1 MGIEGFFSWLS
12 GTHIIHNTR
21 YSKETIS
28 QVLVDANAKIH
39 EVAQRIIGYGDYEG
53 KGKVNATSRDVLEA
67 FREEIWR
74 ILDSISAKEY
84 IFALDGVPPFAK
96 ITQQRERRV
105 TSQPIIRDG
114 KVIWDSLWISPY
126 HPFMNDILDILEF
139 EKENTK
145 THNIRKY
152 FNVDPYIAPKS
163 WKRYIDEAISDKDL
177 SALNKYLKVPIK
189 SISELP
195 PDISNISKQDI
206 IISSHKEPG
215 EGEHKLMRMLDN
227 ASKHD
232 IIIMGNDSDMV
243 ILSLTQPKDGIF
255 IQYYDR
261 KLEKH
266 FLIRKGDLVAYLKE
280 YKIENIWDFIFIS
293 LFVGNDFIK
302 PTLQGLN
309 TKQFL
314 DNALKTYKNK
324 PITMT
329 KKREIITEREEEM
342 RQGKEIFMIKKK
354 DITYEM
360 TINLKAIESFMD
372 SLTIKDDYTE
382 TFKYM
387 NDISQTYKKGS
398 KSVNKDISNN
408 LCYNWIEAVRWILN
422 YYVGAANVSKEWSFK
437 YAYGPSILTLRSYVK
452 EMNFQVN
459 TEILDDT
466 QYLDIER
473 HYICI
478 IPYRGLDII
487 PNSDHIYD
495 QLFDMFP
502 TDYKKIKEFHRR
514 ERLLMVP
521 VPLHRIKAL
530 KL

>member
-1 MGIEGFFSWLS
+1 
-12 GTHIIHNTR
+12 
-21 YSKETIS
+21 
-28 QVLVDANAKIH
+28 
-39 EVAQRIIGYGDYEG
+39 
-53 KGKVNATSRDVLEA
+53 
-67 FREEIWR
+67 
-74 ILDSISAKEY
+74 
-84 IFALDGVPPFAK
+84 
-96 ITQQRERRV
+96 
-105 TSQPIIRDG
+105 
-114 KVIWDSLWISPY
+114 
-126 HPFMNDILDILEF
+126 
-139 EKENTK
+139 
-145 THNIRKY
+145 
-152 FNVDPYIAPKS
+152 
-163 WKRYIDEAISDKDL
+163 
-177 SALNKYLKVPIK
+177 
-189 SISELP
+189 
-195 PDISNISKQDI
+195 
-206 IISSHKEPG
+206 
-215 EGEHKLMRMLDN
+215 
-227 ASKHD
+227 
-232 IIIMGNDSDMV
+232 MGNDSDMV

-314 DNALKTYKNK
+314 DHALKTYKNK
-324 PITMT
+324 PIIMT